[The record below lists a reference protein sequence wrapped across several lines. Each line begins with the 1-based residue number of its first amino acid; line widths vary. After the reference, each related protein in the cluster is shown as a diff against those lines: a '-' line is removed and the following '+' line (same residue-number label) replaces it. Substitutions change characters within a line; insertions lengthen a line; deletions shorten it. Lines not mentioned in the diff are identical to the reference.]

1 MKRYFAEEAD
11 KIAKYYQRLNENK
24 IAQLSGRLV
33 ELQEELA
40 RVSQKQSQK
49 RVFNRTNSPHELKAN
64 ISVDTQFRSDNQDE
78 HPSSLQPNRYGMA
91 ESKYTTSPSEF
102 KT

>member
-1 MKRYFAEEAD
+1 LYNSASDNDFLRKYFAEESE

-24 IAQLSGRLV
+24 ITQLSGRLI

-64 ISVDTQFRSDNQDE
+64 ISVDTQFRSENQD
-78 HPSSLQPNRYGMA
+78 
-91 ESKYTTSPSEF
+91 
-102 KT
+102 